1 MYVPSFHHIRKYKK
15 GCYILCTCVCAC
27 AVCGPHKRSIGVLL
41 LFGIVFPLLRL
52 VHRILIS
59 GIIIVIVILN
69 VGLLL
74 LLQLLLSS
82 GLNCLVANPIAA
94 IQYYFCQQRAHSRLI
109 TGVWIG
115 WLTGSVSSSEGK
127 YWNQAE
133 SPLFL
138 RSASARSEEDEDE
151 EEVDGCLTAE

>member
-1 MYVPSFHHIRKYKK
+1 MLVPAGNRSLRRDNINKYDNTTVGILWPCMFRASIISASTKRVVTYYVHAYAHARYAGRIK
-15 GCYILCTCVCAC
+15 G
-27 AVCGPHKRSIGVLL
+27 RSETQAQGVLL

-109 TGVWIG
+109 AGV
-115 WLTGSVSSSEGK
+115 
-127 YWNQAE
+127 
-133 SPLFL
+133 
-138 RSASARSEEDEDE
+138 
-151 EEVDGCLTAE
+151 